1 MRFGELFR
9 LFPDAIVLGVGDRA
23 TGKAVLNPP
32 ADRHIGPDDTL
43 VMMRPT
49 SIKETDYKPL
59 RRLLPASVGAQPTAP
74 NLTPLRRRCGRQ

>member
-32 ADRHIGPDDTL
+32 ADRRIGPDDTL

-59 RRLLPASVGAQPTAP
+59 RRLLPASVGA
-74 NLTPLRRRCGRQ
+74 LLCPLWFPIVCGES